1 MTKFEMSVGTPSVA
15 PAMTL
20 EHTAFPHLT
29 TVEWQA
35 LHRLT
40 AVSGEFVVTSLLSS
54 ATPDQQR
61 QAIQKFMERE
71 LTEAKRRV
79 PTPSHSSRNDAVKME
94 TSSYS
99 GAGQDRLPLNRW
111 FREID
116 IAIASRLIEAPTAR
130 VNFLLSR
137 LSGKA
142 KEWALGKLVVDR
154 DAFPTLESLQ
164 SDLRLAFEPPQDE
177 SRTRAIFFALRQGK
191 MSMRDYVQKTR
202 HMVSCIVTNP
212 IDVAS
217 QVHVVIFGMREGMTR
232 CCLTRAE
239 PSTLE
244 AAFALALREDYTVAS
259 SYARAPTTDARASAP
274 ETMAI
279 DAIEDESRSRSTSTA
294 RGPRF
299 SNDNRPRDGRQLVC
313 YRCRKSDHRAAV
325 CRAPAPVLASAEVVG
340 EADDTFPAA
349 LPKNGRDQYPPVL
362 YAHFNATTTN
372 GDSRLILISL
382 HVAGAERPLR
392 ALLDSG
398 ATNNFIRD
406 DCLALLPSHVRVQ
419 EGPGEIVV
427 KLADGKPHRAPRR
440 AVWLAYAFDGFS
452 TNDDFLV
459 IELNYAFDC
468 ILGMPWLARYQPEID
483 WLALVDRTST
493 TQPPPRESDGPRCG
507 ECAASVIG
515 PVSNPPSRAREVLKK
530 NTVEQW
536 LPYVNYAVE
545 QGLPHVKNAVEQRFP
560 HVKNAVEQRLPL
572 ENATVEQRLPF
583 ADDSVAQQGLRDTG
597 MVETEF
603 PCLEEG
609 EVSSSETS
617 ASSSCSKRLRKSKR
631 NRSGR
636 RRLRRRSTVVDQAPS
651 SEILNVVEYS
661 EGSPNQ
667 VRTIEVANPPTDAAT
682 ITRLPGLSW
691 KHFLRHLKVVGTDAS
706 SSRPKAAEPKSV
718 REARFAAQSWQA
730 LQDSNN
736 PVYSIARE
744 FEDIFPEKIPA
755 ELPAERVVRH
765 EIDLVPG
772 LKNCVTREW
781 PLPRDQV
788 QAIDDFFDGRR
799 KAGHVRESISPHS
812 SPTFCV
818 KKATGGWRIVHAFNK
833 LNDAT
838 IPARTPIPRKD
849 MVLDTMSGSV
859 IYSAIDLTD
868 GFYQILMRESDIP
881 LTAVS
886 TPSGM

>member
-1 MTKFEMSVGTPSVA
+1 MTKFEMSEGTPSVA

-35 LHRLT
+35 LHRLA
-40 AVSGEFVVTSLLSS
+40 AVSREFVVTSLLSS
-54 ATPDQQR
+54 ATPDQER
-61 QAIQKFMERE
+61 QAFQEFMERE
-71 LTEAKRRV
+71 LAEAKRRV
-79 PTPSHSSRNDAVKME
+79 PTPSHSSRNDAVKVE
-94 TSSYS
+94 TSTYS

-130 VNFLLSR
+130 VDFLLSR
-137 LSGKA
+137 LSGKS

-177 SRTRAIFFALRQGK
+177 SRTRATFFALRQGK

-202 HMVSCIVTNP
+202 HLVSCIVTNP

-217 QVHVVIFGMREGMTR
+217 QVHVFIFGMREGMTR
-232 CCLTRAE
+232 YCLTRAE

-259 SYARAPTTDARASAP
+259 SYARALTPDARASAP
-274 ETMAI
+274 EPMEI
-279 DAIEDESRSRSTSTA
+279 DVIEAESR
-294 RGPRF
+294 RG
-299 SNDNRPRDGRQLVC
+299 RPRP
-313 YRCRKSDHRAAV
+313 HAV
-325 CRAPAPVLASAEVVG
+325 HAS
-340 EADDTFPAA
+340 
-349 LPKNGRDQYPPVL
+349 
-362 YAHFNATTTN
+362 ATTTVRATVAN
-372 GDSRLILISL
+372 WSATAATSPDIAQRCAARQLQSWQAPKSSARPTTRSRPLYQKTAGTCSL

-392 ALLDSG
+392 ALLESG
-398 ATNNFIRD
+398 ATHNFIRD
-406 DCLALLPSHVRVQ
+406 DCLALLPSHVRVRD
-419 EGPGEIVV
+419 GPGEIVV
-427 KLADGKPHRAPRR
+427 KLADCKPHRAPRR
-440 AVWLAYAFDGFS
+440 AVSLAYAFDGFS
-452 TNDDFLV
+452 TNDVFLV

-691 KHFLRHLKVVGTDAS
+691 KHFLRHLK
-706 SSRPKAAEPKSV
+706 
-718 REARFAAQSWQA
+718 
-730 LQDSNN
+730 
-736 PVYSIARE
+736 
-744 FEDIFPEKIPA
+744 
-755 ELPAERVVRH
+755 
-765 EIDLVPG
+765 
-772 LKNCVTREW
+772 
-781 PLPRDQV
+781 
-788 QAIDDFFDGRR
+788 
-799 KAGHVRESISPHS
+799 AG
-812 SPTFCV
+812 
-818 KKATGGWRIVHAFNK
+818 G
-833 LNDAT
+833 
-838 IPARTPIPRKD
+838 
-849 MVLDTMSGSV
+849 
-859 IYSAIDLTD
+859 
-868 GFYQILMRESDIP
+868 
-881 LTAVS
+881 
-886 TPSGM
+886 

>member
-1 MTKFEMSVGTPSVA
+1 M
-15 PAMTL
+15 
-20 EHTAFPHLT
+20 
-29 TVEWQA
+29 
-35 LHRLT
+35 
-40 AVSGEFVVTSLLSS
+40 
-54 ATPDQQR
+54 
-61 QAIQKFMERE
+61 
-71 LTEAKRRV
+71 RRV
-79 PTPSHSSRNDAVKME
+79 PTPSPSSRNDAVKME
-94 TSSYS
+94 TSTYS
-99 GAGQDRLPLNRW
+99 GTGQDWFPLNRW

-177 SRTRAIFFALRQGK
+177 SRTRATFFALRQGK

-202 HMVSCIVTNP
+202 HLVSCIVTNP

-217 QVHVVIFGMREGMTR
+217 QVHVFIFGMREGMAR
-232 CCLTRAE
+232 YCLTRAE

-259 SYARAPTTDARASAP
+259 SYARALTPDARASAP
-274 ETMAI
+274 EPMEI
-279 DAIEDESRSRSTSTA
+279 DATEAESRSRSTSTA

-299 SNDNRPRDGRQLVC
+299 NNDNRPRDGRPLVC
-313 YRCRKSDHRAAV
+313 YRCRKSGHRAAV

-340 EADDTFPAA
+340 EADDTFPTA
-349 LPKNGRDQYPPVL
+349 LPKNAPPPVL

-406 DCLALLPSHVRVQ
+406 DCLALLPSHVRVR

-440 AVWLAYAFDGFS
+440 AVSLAYAFDGFS

-483 WLALVDRTST
+483 WLARSVRRRVGYDVSEVFTHLLVAPSRHVAVVDRTST
-493 TQPPPRESDGPRCG
+493 TQSPPRESDGPRCV

-515 PVSNPPSRAREVLKK
+515 PVSNPPSRAREGMKK

-536 LPYVNYAVE
+536 LPCEKNAVEQRLPYENQAVEQRLPYEKNAVE
-545 QGLPHVKNAVEQRFP
+545 QGLPHVM
-560 HVKNAVEQRLPL
+560 NAVEQRLPL

-583 ADDSVAQQGLRDTG
+583 ANDSVAQQDLRDTG
-597 MVETEF
+597 MVETEL

-609 EVSSSETS
+609 EVSSSESSSSETS
-617 ASSSCSKRLRKSKR
+617 ASSS
-631 NRSGR
+631 G
-636 RRLRRRSTVVDQAPS
+636 
-651 SEILNVVEYS
+651 
-661 EGSPNQ
+661 
-667 VRTIEVANPPTDAAT
+667 
-682 ITRLPGLSW
+682 
-691 KHFLRHLKVVGTDAS
+691 
-706 SSRPKAAEPKSV
+706 
-718 REARFAAQSWQA
+718 
-730 LQDSNN
+730 
-736 PVYSIARE
+736 
-744 FEDIFPEKIPA
+744 
-755 ELPAERVVRH
+755 
-765 EIDLVPG
+765 
-772 LKNCVTREW
+772 
-781 PLPRDQV
+781 
-788 QAIDDFFDGRR
+788 
-799 KAGHVRESISPHS
+799 
-812 SPTFCV
+812 
-818 KKATGGWRIVHAFNK
+818 
-833 LNDAT
+833 
-838 IPARTPIPRKD
+838 
-849 MVLDTMSGSV
+849 
-859 IYSAIDLTD
+859 
-868 GFYQILMRESDIP
+868 
-881 LTAVS
+881 
-886 TPSGM
+886 